1 MVGDIWGLDGSNLV
15 VIRAAEAASIGTGA
29 SDCDGAI
36 NNRGSTTD
44 GSSTSDRGGHREAQR
59 HNRQTHSYRR

>member
-1 MVGDIWGLDGSNLV
+1 MVGDIWGMDGSNLV
-15 VIRAAEAASIGTGA
+15 VIRAAKAASIGTGTA
-29 SDCDGAI
+29 DSDSTI

-44 GSSTSDRGGHREAQR
+44 GSSTSDRGGHHEAQR

>member
-1 MVGDIWGLDGSNLV
+1 MVGDIWGMDGSNLV
-15 VIRAAEAASIGTGA
+15 VIRAAKAVSIGT
-29 SDCDGAI
+29 STI